1 MCRVGLTVMGKQLQF
16 GNDAYWLIWRV
27 LKLAFFFQKSIFPV
41 FILASGAVR
50 TTPSLCRHI
59 FMRFLIWC

>member
-1 MCRVGLTVMGKQLQF
+1 MYIPYNC
-16 GNDAYWLIWRV
+16 LIWHV
-27 LKLAFFFQKSIFPV
+27 LKCAFFQKSIFPV

-59 FMRFLIWC
+59 FMRSLIWR